1 MQNARQLDIPRL
13 IAFIAVCEEG
23 SISAASRRLHIA
35 QPALTVTM
43 AKLESALGTKLLERD
58 IRGVTPTPSGAEL
71 LARAYDIVG
80 RAQTAFGDI
89 QASAREPQ
97 GEVSIGLP
105 ASAAAVL
112 ALPLIA
118 RLSQDYPR
126 IRLRLVDGFSG
137 YLWSWLLAGELD
149 LALVFDRSST
159 SGVHSAPI
167 AHEDMHLVGVP
178 ERMKA
183 GRTVSVSTL
192 ADYPLAMSSRR
203 HGIRSALDDYAVRH
217 GTALNV
223 GIEIDAGPYLIQ
235 LLKTGAWFSL
245 LAPCAVA
252 RDVREGTLATR
263 RLSPTFTRSIC
274 LAQRR
279 AVMGD
284 TAVRRAADSLR
295 QVARGLIDDKTWDAR
310 PA

>member
-1 MQNARQLDIPRL
+1 MHNARQLDIPRL

-43 AKLESALGTKLLERD
+43 AKLEAALDAQLLERD
-58 IRGVTPTPSGAEL
+58 IRGVAPTPAGVEL

-80 RAQTAFGDI
+80 RTQAAFEDIRGSAQ
-89 QASAREPQ
+89 EPQ

-126 IRLRLVDGFSG
+126 IRLRVVDGFSG

-149 LALVFDRSST
+149 LALVFDRPST
-159 SGVHSAPI
+159 SGVHSEPI

-178 ERMKA
+178 QRLKA
-183 GRTVSVSTL
+183 GKTVSVAAL
-192 ADYPLAMSSRR
+192 ADYPLAISSRR
-203 HGIRSALDDYAVRH
+203 HGIRAALDDYALRH

-223 GIEIDAGPYLIQ
+223 GIEIDAGAYLIQ
-235 LLKTGAWFSL
+235 LLRTGAWFSL

-252 RDVREGTLATR
+252 REVREGALATR

-274 LAQRR
+274 LAQRLS
-279 AVMGD
+279 VLGD
-284 TAVRRAADSLR
+284 AAARSVAGTLR
-295 QVARGLIDDKTWDAR
+295 QVVRGLIDDRTWDAR